1 MCSTIHWFFSF
12 GHTFL
17 VWILNIF
24 LEESEVFL
32 RILKCLFVFKR
43 SDFFIWRNPKARGKK
58 VNICIHIELSYIFSG
73 HQRPLI
79 PWPDDVDYLAE
90 WMIDHCSCY
99 NDVHFLLKV
108 LQIALQDHPDVIQAW
123 RRGGDSEAQRV
134 ALEVIGPRIREI
146 VGVVTVAVGGARKI
160 RGAPRLK
167 KAVMLAAESAG
178 FEALKVAEISK
189 TGELGRHEAELLAL
203 TAAAN
208 ENAAEDFAYR
218 NFLDTYRPYVAGP
231 SGRWSMKMFFS
242 FFRFVFAND
251 FAKFKSCSQKRRKNI
266 KRQNV
271 RPCSKMWFLRVFFN
285 FFPKR
290 RRRFWHLWNVF

>member
-1 MCSTIHWFFSF
+1 
-12 GHTFL
+12 
-17 VWILNIF
+17 
-24 LEESEVFL
+24 
-32 RILKCLFVFKR
+32 
-43 SDFFIWRNPKARGKK
+43 

-189 TGELGRHEAELLAL
+189 TGG
-203 TAAAN
+203 T
-208 ENAAEDFAYR
+208 
-218 NFLDTYRPYVAGP
+218 
-231 SGRWSMKMFFS
+231 
-242 FFRFVFAND
+242 
-251 FAKFKSCSQKRRKNI
+251 
-266 KRQNV
+266 RQT
-271 RPCSKMWFLRVFFN
+271 
-285 FFPKR
+285 
-290 RRRFWHLWNVF
+290 